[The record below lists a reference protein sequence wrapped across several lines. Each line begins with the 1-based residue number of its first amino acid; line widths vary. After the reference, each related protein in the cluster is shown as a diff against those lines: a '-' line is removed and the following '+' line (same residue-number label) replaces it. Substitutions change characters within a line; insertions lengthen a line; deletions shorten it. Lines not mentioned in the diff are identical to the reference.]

1 MRKQLKLF
9 IILLITITFTF
20 LNLSSKQLFP
30 VVNAT
35 YVEGEITQDTVWT
48 LVDSPFVVSNDVIV
62 YPGVTLTIEP
72 EVEVRF
78 GGNFSLIINGTL
90 IANGAENKL
99 IKFTSEKEEPEA
111 GDWAS
116 IKFEGSQSSSLRY
129 CVIEYGTNGIT
140 LENGTLNIQ
149 KSVIHLNSENGIE
162 IMNGTVEVK
171 NNEIAENGG
180 SGIYIAGGN
189 KVTVQDNTVSSN
201 ENGVTLTGN
210 LTSEINI
217 QQNKI
222 LSNAGSGISLEASGY
237 DKTIIRNNNISANH
251 YGFHVLTN
259 TSTYITHNYISNNT
273 VGIFYEK
280 GNHTACFND
289 IYDNDL
295 GMDVS
300 ADAIVNAT
308 YNYWGDKTGP
318 YHESLNPHG
327 KGNPVGGNG
336 VNLDF
341 IFFLT
346 APIDYNNTSPTAVLW
361 TDKTLVAPNQNVT
374 FIGTDSYDDGRVDQ
388 YFFDFGDGSN
398 SGWTTLSLFTH
409 TYTSNGT
416 YSATLMV
423 KDDFGNKSDKYYVTI
438 KVQNLPS
445 LETSITLSN
454 YTVNYNEKV
463 SVTVYVSNGT
473 GAVENANVT
482 LFSVK
487 GGSFTPISGLT
498 NSTGYFTATY
508 TAPNVTEVTDIR
520 IIAKAS
526 KTGYADGSDYKY
538 LKVIPPLKVQVT
550 SEPATIKSEGTAT
563 VTVQVTDAFEQP
575 VADALL
581 LLSSDYGT
589 LSTNMGVTDANG
601 TLTLFFFA
609 PQTLS
614 QIDVTV
620 TATAIKM
627 GYADTQGQGTITVEP
642 RILVVEV
649 TADPAIII
657 SEAVST
663 ITVHVTSDTAPISNA
678 TITASSDS
686 GGNFSIPTETTDSN
700 GDVVFTFT
708 APQTTVM
715 LNVIVTVS
723 ATKNGYVSGE
733 GQTAITVAP
742 KVLSVQATAQTN
754 ATISEGKINVTVHVT
769 YNTVPV
775 SDVNVTITS
784 ENGGY
789 FSENTGLTDVYGN
802 VTFVFTAPPV
812 NEQTDIILKV
822 NASKTGYVDSEGR
835 LNLTVNPG
843 ILNVEVT
850 ATPSVIKSEETT
862 VIEVYVKCNDTSV
875 ADALVTVSA
884 SNGTLSALNG
894 TTDSLGHC
902 TFTLK
907 APQTLVQIPV
917 VVTVNASKNGFLSV
931 ENETTVTVTPGAVSG
946 AEGGFPWV
954 TVLLIAIPIV
964 IAVIIVVLVKL
975 KIINVTFEESEEA

>member
-78 GGNFSLIINGTL
+78 GGNFSLIIKGAL

-140 LENGTLNIQ
+140 LENGMLNIQ
-149 KSVIHLNSENGIE
+149 ESVIRLNSENGIE

-189 KVTVQDNTVSSN
+189 KVTVRDNTVSSN

-237 DKTIIRNNNISANH
+237 DKTVIRNNNISANH

-273 VGIFYEK
+273 VGIFYET
-280 GNHTACFND
+280 GIHTACFND
-289 IYDNDL
+289 IYDNDW

-361 TDKTLVAPNQNVT
+361 TDKTLVVPNQNVT

-409 TYTSNGT
+409 TYASIGT
-416 YSATLMV
+416 YSAALTV

-438 KVQNLPS
+438 KVQDLPS
-445 LETSITLSN
+445 LSLIH
-454 YTVNYNEKV
+454 
-463 SVTVYVSNGT
+463 
-473 GAVENANVT
+473 
-482 LFSVK
+482 
-487 GGSFTPISGLT
+487 I
-498 NSTGYFTATY
+498 
-508 TAPNVTEVTDIR
+508 
-520 IIAKAS
+520 
-526 KTGYADGSDYKY
+526 
-538 LKVIPPLKVQVT
+538 
-550 SEPATIKSEGTAT
+550 SEPTR
-563 VTVQVTDAFEQP
+563 P
-575 VADALL
+575 
-581 LLSSDYGT
+581 Y
-589 LSTNMGVTDANG
+589 
-601 TLTLFFFA
+601 
-609 PQTLS
+609 
-614 QIDVTV
+614 
-620 TATAIKM
+620 
-627 GYADTQGQGTITVEP
+627 
-642 RILVVEV
+642 
-649 TADPAIII
+649 
-657 SEAVST
+657 
-663 ITVHVTSDTAPISNA
+663 
-678 TITASSDS
+678 
-686 GGNFSIPTETTDSN
+686 
-700 GDVVFTFT
+700 
-708 APQTTVM
+708 
-715 LNVIVTVS
+715 
-723 ATKNGYVSGE
+723 
-733 GQTAITVAP
+733 
-742 KVLSVQATAQTN
+742 
-754 ATISEGKINVTVHVT
+754 
-769 YNTVPV
+769 
-775 SDVNVTITS
+775 
-784 ENGGY
+784 
-789 FSENTGLTDVYGN
+789 
-802 VTFVFTAPPV
+802 
-812 NEQTDIILKV
+812 
-822 NASKTGYVDSEGR
+822 
-835 LNLTVNPG
+835 
-843 ILNVEVT
+843 
-850 ATPSVIKSEETT
+850 
-862 VIEVYVKCNDTSV
+862 
-875 ADALVTVSA
+875 
-884 SNGTLSALNG
+884 
-894 TTDSLGHC
+894 
-902 TFTLK
+902 
-907 APQTLVQIPV
+907 
-917 VVTVNASKNGFLSV
+917 
-931 ENETTVTVTPGAVSG
+931 
-946 AEGGFPWV
+946 
-954 TVLLIAIPIV
+954 
-964 IAVIIVVLVKL
+964 
-975 KIINVTFEESEEA
+975 